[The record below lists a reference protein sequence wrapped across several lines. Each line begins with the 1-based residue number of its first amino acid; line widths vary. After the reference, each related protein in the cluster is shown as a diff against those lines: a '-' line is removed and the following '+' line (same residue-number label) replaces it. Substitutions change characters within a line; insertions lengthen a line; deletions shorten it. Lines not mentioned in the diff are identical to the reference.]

1 MVVVLLH
8 VIVLWLSFGAVM
20 GKVDLMSNYHD
31 FAGPAEL
38 EVLEEEF
45 KDLKI
50 PDPASDGKIPTL
62 NQTGYMTPESDKLS
76 DDFIDCAA
84 KWGKEGVPSI
94 DIGAAY
100 GIISLKALEKGAIL
114 IANDVEKRHLLI
126 LRKNAPKKKLS
137 RLLLNI
143 CSFPEQTVFP
153 ANSVG
158 AILLR
163 RVIHFLTP
171 VQLEIAIDKIAQWLR
186 PGGSVFIITMS
197 PYHYSLK
204 SFDKVYEERWI
215 KGNSWP
221 GEIFTMRDY
230 APDCAKDIPDY
241 LHVMDK
247 RPLIQALEKR
257 GLIIKKAF
265 LFGYKRAKSRG
276 DDIDGYCAIE
286 AQKPY

>member
-1 MVVVLLH
+1 VLLQ
-8 VIVLWLSFGAVM
+8 VIALWFSLSAVM
-20 GKVDLMSNYHD
+20 GRVVSMSDYHD
-31 FAGPAEL
+31 FVISSEL
-38 EVLEEEF
+38 KLLEEES
-45 KDLKI
+45 KDLEI
-50 PDPASDGKIPTL
+50 PAPASDGKIPTL

-84 KWGKEGVPSI
+84 KWGKEGLPSI

-100 GIISLKALEKGAIL
+100 GIISLRALEKGAIL

-126 LRKNAPKKKLS
+126 LRKSAPKRNLS

-143 CSFPEQTVFP
+143 SSFLEQTVFP

-171 VQLEIAIDKIAQWLR
+171 AQLEIAIDKVAQWLR

-204 SFDKVYEERWI
+204 SFDKVYEKRWI

-230 APDCAKDIPDY
+230 VPDCAKDIPDY
-241 LHVMDK
+241 LHVMDT

-257 GLIIKKAF
+257 GLIVKQAF

-276 DDIDGYCAIE
+276 DDINGYCAIE
-286 AQKPY
+286 AKKSY

>member
-1 MVVVLLH
+1 MV
-8 VIVLWLSFGAVM
+8 S
-20 GKVDLMSNYHD
+20 MSDYHD
-31 FAGPAEL
+31 FVISAEL
-38 EVLEEEF
+38 KLLEEES

-50 PDPASDGKIPTL
+50 PAPAPDGKIPTL

-84 KWGKEGVPSI
+84 EWGKEGIPSI

-100 GIISLKALEKGAIL
+100 GVISLKALERGAIL

-126 LRKNAPKKKLS
+126 LRKNVPKKNLS

-143 CSFPEQTVFP
+143 YSFPEETVFP
-153 ANSVG
+153 ANSIG

-163 RVIHFLTP
+163 RVIHFLRP
-171 VQLEIAIDKIAQWLR
+171 AQLEVAIDKVTQWLK

-204 SFDKVYEERWI
+204 DFDKIYEERWDQ
-215 KGNSWP
+215 KNLWP

-230 APDCAKDIPDY
+230 APHCAKDISNY
-241 LHVMDK
+241 LHVMDT

-257 GLIIKKAF
+257 GLIIKQAF

-276 DDIDGYCAIE
+276 DDINGYCAIE
-286 AQKPY
+286 AQKSY